1 MFATHT
7 RKVNQQMSTDANTGG
22 SGNVSQAAQQLAFA
36 LVDAGRLYTRRFQ
49 KAARELPLNLTQCR
63 VLLTL
68 AHNEGITQQR
78 LAHLTALNPAA
89 LGRLLERLEASEWV
103 ARRPCPLDRR
113 ARSLA
118 ITQRGW
124 ALRPRILRFIKESQL
139 AALRDLSLHE
149 TQILTKALDR
159 VLANLKAHPPS
170 AHRTAPLLHAAGSG
184 ATSSVAGVPD
194 GSSAAGKAEVR
205 ASRRIAG

>member
-1 MFATHT
+1 
-7 RKVNQQMSTDANTGG
+7 
-22 SGNVSQAAQQLAFA
+22 
-36 LVDAGRLYTRRFQ
+36 
-49 KAARELPLNLTQCR
+49 
-63 VLLTL
+63 
-68 AHNEGITQQR
+68 
-78 LAHLTALNPAA
+78 
-89 LGRLLERLEASEWV
+89 
-103 ARRPCPLDRR
+103 
-113 ARSLA
+113 
-118 ITQRGW
+118 
-124 ALRPRILRFIKESQL
+124 LRFIKESQL